1 MEAVLDVAAGTGLLL
16 LLLAV
21 SFPNR
26 AVVRWGSVAIG
37 AGVAYLLHPLAV
49 HQNLPAL
56 VDQLTSPLG
65 QSLAA
70 LMALEGVLGCA
81 GAALMLRVHHGLGER
96 RILQV
101 AGYYTGVIPLLA
113 LFYIEV
119 KVFHAATEWPFRATA
134 FVLSLGI
141 VTLGLTGCWLIRRVL
156 ADRGLRHELRLVVHA
171 GQIVLAFGLTALGVR
186 DGAEGTRLGAELEPF
201 AVLAGVSILGVLVGF
216 WSHRRRL
223 RRAARERR
231 GGNHGSADPRP
242 SPAV

>member
-1 MEAVLDVAAGTGLLL
+1 MEAVLDVAAGTGLML

-26 AVVRWGSVAIG
+26 ALVRWGGVVLA
-37 AGVAYLLHPLAV
+37 AGVAYSLHPLAV

-56 VDQLTSPLG
+56 VAQLTSPLG

-81 GAALMLRVHHGLGER
+81 GAALMLRVHHGYGAR
-96 RILQV
+96 RLLQV
-101 AGYYTGVIPLLA
+101 AGSCPGVIPLLA
-113 LFYIEV
+113 LFYVEV
-119 KVFHAATEWPFRATA
+119 KVFHAATDWPFRMTA
-134 FVLSLGI
+134 LVLSLGI
-141 VTLGLTGCWLIRRVL
+141 VILGLTGCWLIRRVL

-186 DGAEGTRLGAELEPF
+186 DGAEGTRLGAEIEPF

-223 RRAARERR
+223 RRAARERS
-231 GGNHGSADPRP
+231 HGSHGPADPHP
-242 SPAV
+242 LSAV

>member
-1 MEAVLDVAAGTGLLL
+1 MEAVLDVAAATGLLL

-26 AVVRWGSVAIG
+26 ALVRWG
-37 AGVAYLLHPLAV
+37 GVAAAAGIAYSLHPLAV

-65 QSLAA
+65 HSLAA

-81 GAALMLRVHHGLGER
+81 GAALMLRVHHGFSER
-96 RILQV
+96 RLLQA
-101 AGYYTGVIPLLA
+101 AGYYTGVLPLLA

-141 VTLGLTGCWLIRRVL
+141 VTLGVTGCWLTRRVL

-186 DGAEGTRLGAELEPF
+186 DGAEGTRLGAEFGPF
-201 AVLAGVSILGVLVGF
+201 AVLAGVSILGILVGF

-223 RRAARERR
+223 RRAARDRSH
-231 GGNHGSADPRP
+231 GSHGSADPRP
-242 SPAV
+242 LPAV